1 LQLNFEINSNGA
13 TNNVEAWHVTES
25 FINSIINTASQSH
38 IQVANN
44 STDEMKAQASM
55 VDELFEIDREGFIK
69 QRFIEL
75 FKEDS
80 QGLKANV

>member
-1 LQLNFEINSNGA
+1 
-13 TNNVEAWHVTES
+13 
-25 FINSIINTASQSH
+25 
-38 IQVANN
+38 
-44 STDEMKAQASM
+44 MKAQASM

-80 QGLKANV
+80 QGLKANVQN